1 MTNSPDR
8 RIKLLEMIQEAR
20 GNLSYELAKANKG
33 EEAVDGLQQLLFID
47 RKLEELAEILGAE
60 NWREHPRPK
69 PGMAR
74 LVIDTWPLKDPLGN
88 LITEIEY
95 AYGRLK

>member
-1 MTNSPDR
+1 
-8 RIKLLEMIQEAR
+8 MIHEAR
-20 GNLSYELAKANKG
+20 RGLSGELAKASKG
-33 EEAVDGLQQLLFID
+33 EDALDGLQQLLFID

-60 NWREHPRPK
+60 NWHEHPRSK

-74 LVIDTWPLKDPLGN
+74 LVVDTWPLKDPLGD

-95 AYGRLK
+95 AYGRLN